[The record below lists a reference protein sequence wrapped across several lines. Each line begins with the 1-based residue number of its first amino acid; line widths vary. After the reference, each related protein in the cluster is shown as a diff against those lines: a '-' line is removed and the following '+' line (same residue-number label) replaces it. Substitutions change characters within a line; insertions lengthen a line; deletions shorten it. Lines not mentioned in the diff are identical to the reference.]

1 MSLQWLRQRERGSWV
16 AIQFMVWVALRVGR
30 PAARTLLYPICVYYV
45 VFSGRAR
52 RAIRQFL
59 HRVLG
64 RRISWRD
71 LFHHYHCFASTI
83 LDRFYLLAGQHHR
96 FQVDV
101 QGAELL
107 TNYLNRGQGC
117 ILLGSHLGSFEIVRA
132 IGMSRRDLEIKV
144 LLYEENAPMIRE
156 VVRSLNPQVADTVL
170 SVGAPDTM
178 LQVKDCLDRGG
189 QVGIMGDRLV
199 QHHQTTLCKFF
210 GTLARFPTGTM
221 RLTSVLKA
229 PVILFFGL
237 YRGGNRYEVH
247 FELFA
252 EQVILDREHRDQQIQ
267 QWTQRYADRLEYYCR
282 LAPDNWFNF
291 YDFWSER

>member
-16 AIQFMVWVALRVGR
+16 AIQFMVWVALRLGR
-30 PAARTLLYPICVYYV
+30 PAARTLLYPICVYYA

-83 LDRFYLLAGQHHR
+83 LDRIYLLAGQHHR
-96 FQVDV
+96 FQVDA

-107 TNYLNRGQGC
+107 MNYLNRGQGC

-132 IGMSRRDLEIKV
+132 IGMSRRNLEIKV

-156 VVRSLNPQVADTVL
+156 LVRSLNPQVADTVL

-210 GTLARFPTGTM
+210 GTFARFPTGTM

-252 EQVILDREHRDQQIQ
+252 EQVILDREHRYQQIQ